1 MFDKFWEKLGQE
13 LAGRWGSQTLGPM
26 LAFWG
31 GGVLAW
37 LYRQGWDW
45 QQLEQDLASID
56 NPAAYVGLA
65 VGGLFVLLASSSV
78 VSWLQRPVLRLL
90 EGYWPGPFRGLRFR
104 LARWRAKRL
113 AKKETRWQALADVP
127 PERRSAEQQSEYA
140 DLDAELAHY
149 PVDSRRLM
157 PTALGNLLR
166 SAEEYPQVRYGLGM
180 SVCWPRMWLVVPKET
195 RETLAQAQQQLNSAV
210 RCFSGARCSS
220 CGPHLPGGWF
230 SRRCSSRQPLTG
242 RRSRRLARTAIS
254 CARPSTC
261 TASRSMNRPT
271 GLSRR
276 RPLARRPTA
285 RRSALIYSGA
295 RSAATCASPIT
306 VRNRTDFLSPV
317 STGT

>member
-210 RCFSGARCSS
+210 RCFTWGALFVVWTPFAWWATLGALLVSAAAYWAALQAV
-220 CGPHLPGGWF
+220 GAYGDL
-230 SRRCSSRQPLTG
+230 L
-242 RRSRRLARTAIS
+242 
-254 CARPSTC
+254 
-261 TASRSMNRPT
+261 
-271 GLSRR
+271 
-276 RPLARRPTA
+276 
-285 RRSALIYSGA
+285 RSAFDLHRFALYEQAHWPLPPSPAGEETYGEAFSAYLFRGAVSGD
-295 RSAATCASPIT
+295 
-306 VRNRTDFLSPV
+306 VRFTHHGEEQD
-317 STGT
+317 